1 MFLRQAQRGVIKE
14 TCHAVEVV
22 LHASSERRL
31 SFEGAVRGG
40 GGKCLYVYFRGGKM
54 QSYLEPTLENK
65 LEKIHYFARR
75 Q

>member
-1 MFLRQAQRGVIKE
+1 MHPLREGSLLK
-14 TCHAVEVV
+14 V
-22 LHASSERRL
+22 LL
-31 SFEGAVRGG
+31 GGG